1 MSFILILIIVILG
14 VLILAIAGVFNR
26 FVVLKN
32 RAKEAWA
39 DIDVQLKRRFDLIPN
54 LVNTV
59 KGYAQHE
66 KETLEKVTESRTK
79 YLSAST
85 PDEKLKANSELAGAL
100 SRLFAVAE
108 SYPDLKASTN
118 FLDLQTQLKDTE
130 DKIGFSRQFYN
141 DTAMKY
147 NIDIVKVPVSI
158 IAGLFGFKSRP
169 YFQAEG
175 ESRENV
181 EVKF

>member
-1 MSFILILIIVILG
+1 MSFILIFL
-14 VLILAIAGVFNR
+14 VLIGLWAIVTYNG
-26 FVVLKN
+26 FVALRGRVDN
-32 RAKEAWA
+32 AWA
-39 DIDVQLKRRFDLIPN
+39 QIDVQLKRRFDLIPN

-79 YLSAST
+79 YFSAKT
-85 PDEKLKANSELAGAL
+85 PEEKMQANSELAGVL
-100 SRLFAVAE
+100 GRLFAVAE
-108 SYPDLKASTN
+108 SYPDLKANSS
-118 FLDLQTQLKDTE
+118 FLDLQKQLKETE

-147 NIDIVKVPVSI
+147 NVGIVKVPASI
-158 IAGLFGFKSRP
+158 IANLFGFKSRP
-169 YFQAEG
+169 YFQTEG

>member
-1 MSFILILIIVILG
+1 MSFILI
-14 VLILAIAGVFNR
+14 
-26 FVVLKN
+26 FVVLIALWAVVTYN
-32 RAKEAWA
+32 RLIVLRSRVDNAWA
-39 DIDVQLKRRFDLIPN
+39 QIDVQLKRRFDLIPN

-79 YLSAST
+79 YLSANT
-85 PDEKLKANSELAGAL
+85 PDEKLQANSELARAL

-118 FLDLQTQLKDTE
+118 FLDLQNQLKDTE

-147 NIDIVKVPVSI
+147 NIDIVKVPASI
-158 IAGLFGFKSRP
+158 IANLLGFKSRP
-169 YFQAEG
+169 YFEAEG
-175 ESRENV
+175 EARENV

>member
-1 MSFILILIIVILG
+1 MSF
-14 VLILAIAGVFNR
+14 VLIFLVLIGLWAVVTYNR
-26 FVVLKN
+26 LIVLRGRVDN
-32 RAKEAWA
+32 AWA
-39 DIDVQLKRRFDLIPN
+39 QIDVQLKRRFDLIPN

-79 YLSAST
+79 YLSANT
-85 PDEKLKANSELAGAL
+85 PDEKLQANSELGGAL

-147 NIDIVKVPVSI
+147 NIGIVKVPASI
-158 IAGLFGFKSRP
+158 IASLLGFKNRP

>member
-1 MSFILILIIVILG
+1 MNFILIFL
-14 VLILAIAGVFNR
+14 VLIAMW
-26 FVVLKN
+26 VVVTYNSLVSL
-32 RAKEAWA
+32 RARVDSAWA
-39 DIDVQLKRRFDLIPN
+39 QIDVQLKRRFDLIPN

-66 KETLEKVTESRTK
+66 KETLEKVTEARTK
-79 YLSAST
+79 YMSAQT
-85 PDEKLKANSELAGAL
+85 PDEKMEANSQLAGVL
-100 SRLFAVAE
+100 GRLFAVAE
-108 SYPDLKASTN
+108 SYPDLKANTS
-118 FLDLQTQLKDTE
+118 FLDLQKQLKETE

-147 NIDIVKVPVSI
+147 NISIVKVPASI
-158 IAGLFGFKSRP
+158 IANLFGFKSRS
-169 YFQAEG
+169 YFEAEG

>member
-1 MSFILILIIVILG
+1 MGYLLVIV
-14 VLILAIAGVFNR
+14 VLILLWGVSTYNKLVIFRGRVDNS
-26 FVVLKN
+26 
-32 RAKEAWA
+32 WA
-39 DIDVQLKRRFDLIPN
+39 QIDVQLKRRFDLIPN
-54 LVNTV
+54 LVNAV

-66 KETLEKVTESRTK
+66 KETLEEVTASRTK
-79 YLSAST
+79 YLSAKT
-85 PDEKLKANSELAGAL
+85 PEEKLGANSELSGAL

-130 DKIGFSRQFYN
+130 DKIGYSRQFYN

-147 NIDIVKVPVSI
+147 NIEIVRVPTSI
-158 IAGLFGFKSRP
+158 IAVLFGFKDRP
-169 YFQAEG
+169 YFKTEG
-175 ESRENV
+175 EERENV

>member
-1 MSFILILIIVILG
+1 MNFILIF
-14 VLILAIAGVFNR
+14 LILIALWAAVTYNSFITLRGRVDN
-26 FVVLKN
+26 
-32 RAKEAWA
+32 AWA
-39 DIDVQLKRRFDLIPN
+39 QIDVQLKRRFDLIPN

-79 YLSAST
+79 YLVAKT
-85 PDEKLKANSELAGAL
+85 PDEKLQANSELAGAL
-100 SRLFAVAE
+100 GRLFAVAE
-108 SYPDLKASTN
+108 SYPDLKANAS
-118 FLDLQTQLKDTE
+118 FLDLQKQLKETE

-147 NIDIVKVPVSI
+147 NVSIVKVPASI
-158 IAGLFGFKSRP
+158 IANLFGFKSRP
-169 YFQAEG
+169 YFEAEG
-175 ESRENV
+175 ESRESV

>member
-1 MSFILILIIVILG
+1 MNFILIFL
-14 VLILAIAGVFNR
+14 VLIAMWI
-26 FVVLKN
+26 VVTYNSLISL
-32 RAKEAWA
+32 RARVDNAWA
-39 DIDVQLKRRFDLIPN
+39 QIDVQLKRRFDLIPN

-66 KETLEKVTESRTK
+66 KETLEKVTEARTK
-79 YLSAST
+79 YMSAQT
-85 PDEKLKANSELAGAL
+85 PDEKMEANSQLAGVL
-100 SRLFAVAE
+100 GRLFAVAE
-108 SYPDLKASTN
+108 SYPDLKANTS
-118 FLDLQTQLKDTE
+118 FLDLQKQLKETE

-147 NIDIVKVPVSI
+147 NISIVKVPASI
-158 IAGLFGFKSRP
+158 IANLFGFKSRS
-169 YFQAEG
+169 YFEAEG